1 MLRECSLFGFSAL
14 DSECLVCARDF
25 VFLQLLAVGCVFTAP
40 ALVTSLSVTD
50 MLMVLTAS
58 FLILL
63 DAAGALLSQKPPI
76 KKTLWGLRE

>member
-1 MLRECSLFGFSAL
+1 MDFLLLTASVWYVPGTLFFFSCWL
-14 DSECLVCARDF
+14 WD
-25 VFLQLLAVGCVFTAP
+25 CVFTAP

-63 DAAGALLSQKPPI
+63 DAAGALFSQKPPI